1 MSVCAPSRLAVL
13 SGLYNGWAKYKKK
26 KEKLPD
32 VSDPNQNVETTCNS
46 KLKFT

>member
-13 SGLYNGWAKYKKK
+13 SSLCNGWAKYK
-26 KEKLPD
+26 EKVPD
-32 VSDPNQNVETTCNS
+32 VSDRNQNVETTCNS